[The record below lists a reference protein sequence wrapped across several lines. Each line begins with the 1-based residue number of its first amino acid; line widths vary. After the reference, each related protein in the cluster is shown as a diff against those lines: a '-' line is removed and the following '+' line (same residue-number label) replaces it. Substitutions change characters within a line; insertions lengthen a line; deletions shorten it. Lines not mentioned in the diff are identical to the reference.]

1 MLSRIAESLF
11 WVGRYLERAEDTARV
26 LDAHLSQMMEASP
39 VDETTACE
47 ALLAVMEAVPPAG
60 QRPDVDSVTQL
71 LAYEDSNLSSIVG
84 SISAAREGAR
94 SAREAISSEMWEGIN
109 STHIGVLDQRRAALA
124 YGPAAFFR
132 YVRIQGAAIWGLA
145 DNSMSRDD
153 AWRFMVLGRSL
164 ERIDMTARLLT
175 VRYSSGSSSAD
186 WVTTLRCSSAHEA
199 YLRTYKRSV
208 DPALVIEFLLLDR
221 LFPRSVLHTLGVA
234 ETVLDELDLRAGWSA
249 NFGEARRL
257 LGRARTELEFRQV
270 DELLDGLTALLER
283 LQDHVAEASDEVAE
297 QFFLRASSAPW
308 RSEQQVVVR

>member
-39 VDETTACE
+39 VDEATACE
-47 ALLAVMEAVPPAG
+47 HLLAVMEASPPSDRG
-60 QRPDVDSVTQL
+60 PDVDSVTHL
-71 LAYEDSNLSSIVG
+71 LAFEESNPSSIIG

-94 SAREAISSEMWEGIN
+94 SAREAISSEMWECIN
-109 STHIGVLDQRRAALA
+109 STYIGVREHRRVALA
-124 YGPAAFFR
+124 YGPSAFFT
-132 YVRIQGAAIWGLA
+132 YVRVQIATVSGLA

-153 AWRFMVLGRSL
+153 AWRFMMLGRSL

-186 WVTTLRCSSAHEA
+186 WITTLRCSSAHEA
-199 YLRTYKRSV
+199 YLRTYRRGV

-221 LFPRSVLHTLGVA
+221 LFPRSVLHTLDLA
-234 ETVLDELDLRAGWSA
+234 EGVLDELDLRAGWSA

-270 DELLDGLTALLER
+270 DELLDGLSDLLEH
-283 LQDHVAEASDEVAE
+283 LQDLVADASDAVGQ
-297 QFFLRASSAPW
+297 QFFLRAPTAPW
-308 RSEQQVVVR
+308 HSELIGVVR